1 MPYFFAG
8 AFFAAGF
15 LAGSALAAGAAL
27 VAKPSLQRRRA
38 DNKSTRWA
46 SREWSTGKNKKV
58 KRGRVS
64 FIEETK
70 RLSEVSC

>member
-1 MPYFFAG
+1 M
-8 AFFAAGF
+8 AAYR
-15 LAGSALAAGAAL
+15 S
-27 VAKPSLQRRRA
+27 PR
-38 DNKSTRWA
+38 
-46 SREWSTGKNKKV
+46 GKNKKV